1 MHPQLFELGA
11 LLDRVLMRC
20 DLTAD
25 DVRVLEKLAVTISD
39 EADDCVRTLHC
50 DFVRRDL
57 ICELRELDE
66 RLRQS
71 FGFSK
76 QELAESH
83 A

>member
-11 LLDRVLMRC
+11 LLDRVLVRE
-20 DLTAD
+20 DLTSD
-25 DVRVLEKLAVTISD
+25 DIHSIEKLSETIAD
-39 EADDCVRTLHC
+39 EADDCVRTMHC

-57 ICELRELDE
+57 VCELRELDD

-71 FGFSK
+71 FPLSMHVA
-76 QELAESH
+76 QLAQ